1 MVEKKKRGGINY
13 SVITAFWGR
22 YAVKVKDQNTQSGQ
36 LK

>member
-22 YAVKVKDQNTQSGQ
+22 YAVKV
-36 LK
+36 